1 MDGWKSENC
10 CEVMFVIPQQYIHSS
25 GCADRVCTMSVPDHG
40 FMAALWLRNDLFLF
54 LFLALLPSVVV
65 TEQIGPMS

>member
-1 MDGWKSENC
+1 
-10 CEVMFVIPQQYIHSS
+10 
-25 GCADRVCTMSVPDHG
+25 MSVPDHG
-40 FMAALWLRNDLFLF
+40 FMAALWLRNDLFIF